1 MMYQN
6 PNANQNEAARLED
19 YIQAVGNRKWLVL
32 ALTVLGLLGAFL
44 FASSRTSTYTA
55 EATVIVNPTP
65 AGGEG
70 GRNTQVNQDRERQI
84 VESTATAEAAIDLL
98 EQRAAS
104 ASDREILGL
113 PADPNERL
121 LAEDLLEDLEVSFL
135 PQSDTLNVA
144 YTSTRATRS
153 QVTANAFANAYVTA
167 REGAAVA
174 HFENIYETMGATRD
188 EAQAELEQLNDDLA
202 QARRDRTTAAQS
214 DNANTQQEIIRLD
227 GLIGQLQTDISILR
241 SEANAA
247 NAAIRQAR
255 QQDAT
260 RQPAAI
266 LSRRATAPEFP
277 DGIGTALTLAGGL
290 ALGLIGGI
298 IIAFLL
304 ERLDTTARDEEDV
317 ALALGTTVMG
327 SIPTLGFGHRGGA
340 SSLVMLSAGGSSRMA
355 AAREAFRRLRSSLQ
369 FLNTSS
375 GVSSLIVTSSAPAE
389 GKSLT
394 SANLSIALAQNGSR
408 VVLVSADLRRPSL
421 EKLFGMEANRPGLS
435 EYLSNTA
442 ELNAEKVPGI
452 ENMWLIRSGQTP
464 ANPGELLNSDRF
476 EQMIKELEREN
487 VEYIVV
493 DTPPVLST
501 ADAVSAARYVD
512 GVIVVVDTER
522 TETADLLQ
530 VRADLERSGSKLLG
544 AVMNRRKFERG
555 GIFRRD
561 KYAYYRAEAQNAR

>member
-6 PNANQNEAARLED
+6 PNNNQAEAARLED
-19 YIQAVGNRKWLVL
+19 YIQAVRNRKWLVL
-32 ALTVLGLLGAFL
+32 ALTLLGLLAAFIL
-44 FASSRTSTYTA
+44 ASSRTNSYTA
-55 EATVIVNPTP
+55 ESTIIVNPTP
-65 AGGEG
+65 VGGENN
-70 GRNTQVNQDRERQI
+70 RLRAVNLDRERQI
-84 VESTATAEAAIDLL
+84 VESTETADAAIALL
-98 EQRAAS
+98 TARANSPADE
-104 ASDREILGL
+104 AILGL
-113 PADPNERL
+113 PID
-121 LAEDLLEDLEVSFL
+121 AEELLEDLDVSFL
-135 PQSDTLNVA
+135 PDSDTLNVA
-144 YTSTRATRS
+144 YTSPNSLRS
-153 QVTANAFANAYVTA
+153 QVTANAFATAYVTT
-167 REGAAVA
+167 REGAAA
-174 HFENIYETMGATRD
+174 GHFQNIFDTSGVRLDA
-188 EAQAELEQLNDDLA
+188 AQAELTEFQDLLA
-202 QARRDRTTAAQS
+202 QARRERTIAGASNPVDQ
-214 DNANTQQEIIRLD
+214 ARIIELD
-227 GLIGQLQTDISILR
+227 AVIATYSTDISILR
-241 SEANAA
+241 TEVNNTRTVVRNA
-247 NAAIRQAR
+247 Q

-266 LSRRATAPEFP
+266 LSRRAAEPEFP
-277 DGIGTALTLAGGL
+277 DGIGTALTLVGGL
-290 ALGLIGGI
+290 AVGLVGGVVC
-298 IIAFLL
+298 AFLL

-340 SSLVMLSAGGSSRMA
+340 SSLVMLSAGGSARMA

-394 SANLSIALAQNGSR
+394 SANLSISLAQNGSR

-452 ENMWLIRSGQTP
+452 ENMWLIRSGRPP

-561 KYAYYRAEAQNAR
+561 KYAYYRADAQH